1 MIKCSMANI
10 FVEKSYTK
18 CGGKLFLDYFFKILK
33 MEHISGSTVQNFVLF
48 VFVLYEVK
56 NMEIS

>member
-1 MIKCSMANI
+1 MANI